1 MGSIRKW
8 ISVLTATALVQ
19 TGMLPGSV
27 AAEVVAGTTM
37 ELGNEI
43 VSESFV
49 PVKTDVEGNT
59 VFTFANDGIIVTTG
73 DAAEAEGYSV
83 SGTELTISEAG
94 TYYIDGRCND
104 GAIKIKKKTKG
115 VVLVLN
121 GLELSSE
128 STAPLV
134 MAGNTQ
140 VELVVYGE
148 NVLTDGEANNDK
160 TNPENENAENA
171 VVKAKSGS
179 ELTVSGGGKLKIEG
193 NAKNGMKSNGSL
205 VIDDVN
211 LDITAVDDGISNE
224 DHIIINRGNVTIK
237 SGGDGI
243 KSGADDEPKGSVT
256 INGGKVTID
265 ATADGIQAT
274 SEVTINGGEI
284 DIMTHGGSHAVYDK
298 DDDSYPS
305 AKGLKASGSYEVV
318 NEETGEVEEVD
329 ATQCTLTVNGGTI
342 HLDCADDAIHSDGNV
357 SILGGN
363 LEIASGDD
371 GIHGDYITTIGVKDG
386 KDEDLT
392 ISITDCVEGIEGA
405 EVYLNSGTT
414 KVFALDDGI
423 NAANSDLHN
432 YEYKI
437 EVYGGNHYVSCSE
450 GDGFD
455 SNGSMLFAG
464 GVTTVLASSGA
475 GEGDPLDCDGTL
487 EITGGIVLGI
497 GTYSP
502 MGRVPDNEN
511 YVEFGAPAGM
521 RDDHQP
527 GQQPGEPD
535 RQPGEGQ
542 PGEPGQQPPQM
553 PGVTGGAVGMPG
565 QMTSNI
571 SIKDGDTV
579 VVKDASGQAIASA
592 VASWLPDASSYSAGY
607 VFCWSEEIDPEK
619 IYTLYVNDE
628 KVASSDEDN
637 LVEPPMGEMV
647 PGDAN
652 QDGRVTLED
661 AQLVLRAALRIV
673 ELEDSR
679 LADVNQDG
687 QVTLEDAQKVLR
699 IALKIEDASIR

>member
-1 MGSIRKW
+1 M
-8 ISVLTATALVQ
+8 
-19 TGMLPGSV
+19 
-27 AAEVVAGTTM
+27 
-37 ELGNEI
+37 
-43 VSESFV
+43 
-49 PVKTDVEGNT
+49 
-59 VFTFANDGIIVTTG
+59 
-73 DAAEAEGYSV
+73 
-83 SGTELTISEAG
+83 
-94 TYYIDGRCND
+94 TY
-104 GAIKIKKKTKG
+104 
-115 VVLVLN
+115 
-121 GLELSSE
+121 
-128 STAPLV
+128 
-134 MAGNTQ
+134 
-140 VELVVYGE
+140 
-148 NVLTDGEANNDK
+148 
-160 TNPENENAENA
+160 
-171 VVKAKSGS
+171 
-179 ELTVSGGGKLKIEG
+179 
-193 NAKNGMKSNGSL
+193 
-205 VIDDVN
+205 
-211 LDITAVDDGISNE
+211 
-224 DHIIINRGNVTIK
+224 
-237 SGGDGI
+237 
-243 KSGADDEPKGSVT
+243 
-256 INGGKVTID
+256 
-265 ATADGIQAT
+265 
-274 SEVTINGGEI
+274 
-284 DIMTHGGSHAVYDK
+284 GGSDAVYDK
-298 DDDSYPS
+298 DDESYPS

-318 NEETGEVEEVD
+318 NEETGETEKVD

-342 HLDCADDAIHSDGNV
+342 RLDCADDAIHSDGNV

-414 KVFALDDGI
+414 KVFASDDGI
-423 NAANSDLHN
+423 NAANSDLRN

-437 EVYGGNHYVSCSE
+437 EVHGGNHYVSCSE

-464 GVTTVLASSGA
+464 GITTVLASSGA

-527 GQQPGEPD
+527 GQMPGVTGGAVGMPDQMPSQPGQQPGEGQPGAPGQ
-535 RQPGEGQ
+535 QPGEGQ

-607 VFCWSEEIDPEK
+607 VFCWSEEIDPENV
-619 IYTLYVNDE
+619 YTLYVNDE

-637 LVEPPMGEMV
+637 LVEPPMDEMI

-652 QDGRVTLED
+652 QDGKVTLED

-699 IALKIEDASIR
+699 IALKIEGASIR